1 MSKKKS
7 YIIMCIVLILG
18 IIIDL
23 VTKIIFANILSG
35 REGATVIIPNFFEL
49 VYVEN
54 TGAAYGMLGGSTA
67 LLIIITIAFIVGFCV
82 YDYFNHS
89 TNWWYMLGL
98 SLIISGAIGNFIDRI
113 FLGYVRDFLSIKL
126 FSFVFNFADL
136 LITVG
141 VGCFIVYMII
151 SIIKESKDKKG
162 KDVGVDNK

>member
-1 MSKKKS
+1 MVS
-7 YIIMCIVLILG
+7 ILLLG
-18 IIIDL
+18 IVVDL
-23 VTKIIFANILSG
+23 VTKIIFANALSG
-35 REGATVIIPNFFEL
+35 KDGATVVIPNFFEL

-54 TGAAYGMLGGSTA
+54 TGAAYGMFGGSTV
-67 LLIIITIAFIVGFCV
+67 LLIIITIAFIIGFCV

-98 SLIISGAIGNFIDRI
+98 SLIVSGAIGNFIDRI

-126 FSFVFNFADL
+126 FSFVFNIADL

-151 SIIKESKDKKG
+151 CIIKETKDKKG
-162 KDVGVDNK
+162 KDIGVDNK

>member
-7 YIIMCIVLILG
+7 YIIMVSILLLG
-18 IIIDL
+18 IVVDL
-23 VTKIIFANILSG
+23 VTKIIFANALSG
-35 REGATVIIPNFFEL
+35 KDGATVVIPNFFEL

-54 TGAAYGMLGGSTA
+54 TGAAYGMFGGSTV
-67 LLIIITIAFIVGFCV
+67 LLIIITIAFIIGFCV

-89 TNWWYMLGL
+89 INWWYMLGL
-98 SLIISGAIGNFIDRI
+98 SLIVSGAIGNFIDRI

-126 FSFVFNFADL
+126 FSFVFNIADL

-151 SIIKESKDKKG
+151 CIIKETKDKKG
-162 KDVGVDNK
+162 KDIGVDNK